1 MEKRIPYMHY
11 QQVKSVAK
19 AIDQPLRQKAKI
31 QAQIDALDEEF
42 IKKGEEALV
51 KLKAKLKEDKA
62 KALET
67 LKAALETKE
76 KEISLFEA
84 GVFNIIGVH
93 VTDLVKKVIEP
104 TGKTDAEGKPIKVT
118 KYLPTDIVRYDA
130 ETREYVI
137 TLPDEEAETVTP
149 PTTED
154 VAGSDYDKDAEQF
167 LNTEEAESPLIP
179 EEGEA
184 VPEVVD
190 GPADGPE
197 TKGEGLPWD

>member
-19 AIDQPLRQKAKI
+19 AIDQPLRQKVKI

-76 KEISLFEA
+76 KEITLFEA

-137 TLPDEEAETVTP
+137 TLPDEETETVS
-149 PTTED
+149 PTTEG
-154 VAGSDYDKDAEQF
+154 VAGSDYDKDAEQS
-167 LNTEEAESPLIP
+167 LENEEAAP
-179 EEGEA
+179 EAADETHNEQEG
-184 VPEVVD
+184 D
-190 GPADGPE
+190 
-197 TKGEGLPWD
+197 KGGLPWD